1 MSTPSSFTDL
11 AQEVVAAALGDRP
24 VRCYPALLSTEA
36 EAMAWARSG
45 GPAGAVVAADYQ
57 AAPRG
62 RAGWPWKVRPGRGL
76 GVSVVLRPELP
87 AEREGWPYIPCSV
100 ALADA
105 LARPDAV
112 LEWPDAVLE
121 QGSGCVLARL
131 GVHGEVGEGGV
142 DWATVTVLVEDAGPP
157 RASLLATMVTAL
169 DHRLG
174 QSVDEVLRE
183 YRSACT
189 TLGRAVRARLL
200 PLGPDGP
207 EVVGEAVDVL
217 PDGALV
223 IATRSGRR
231 VAVPP
236 QSLGLLEAPAASAQ
250 VPPDVLG
257 RPVG

>member
-1 MSTPSSFTDL
+1 MSTPSSTDL
-11 AQEVVAAALGDRP
+11 AQEVVAAALRDRP

-45 GPAGAVVAADYQ
+45 GPAGAVVVADYQ

-62 RAGWPWKVRPGRGL
+62 RAGWPWQVRPGRGL
-76 GVSVVLRPELP
+76 GVSVLLRPELP
-87 AEREGWPYIPCSV
+87 AEREGWPYLPGSL

-121 QGSGCVLARL
+121 QGSGRVLAQL
-131 GVHGEVGEGGV
+131 GVHGEVGDGSV
-142 DWATVTVLVEDAGPP
+142 DWATVNVLLEDAAPP
-157 RASLLATMVTAL
+157 RAPLLAALVAAL

-174 QSVDEVLRE
+174 RPADEVLGE
-183 YRSACT
+183 YRSACA

-207 EVVGEAVDVL
+207 EVVGKAVDVL
-217 PDGALV
+217 ADGALV
-223 IATRSGRR
+223 IATRNGRR

-236 QSLGLLEAPAASAQ
+236 QNLGLLEAPAAPAQ

>member
-1 MSTPSSFTDL
+1 MSSPSSADL

-45 GPAGAVVAADYQ
+45 GPAGAVVVADYQ

-62 RAGWPWKVRPGRGL
+62 RAGWPWQVRAGHGL
-76 GVSVVLRPELP
+76 GVSVLVRPELP
-87 AEREGWPYIPCSV
+87 AEREGWPYLPGSL

-105 LARPDAV
+105 LERPDAV
-112 LEWPDAVLE
+112 LEWPDAVVE
-121 QGSGCVLARL
+121 KGSGRVLARL
-131 GVHGEVGEGGV
+131 AVYGEVGEEGV
-142 DWATVTVLVEDAGPP
+142 DWATVTVFVEDAGPP
-157 RASLLATMVTAL
+157 RAPLLATLVTAL
-169 DHRLG
+169 HHRLG
-174 QSVDEVLRE
+174 RPADEVLQE
-183 YRSACT
+183 YRSGCA

-217 PDGALV
+217 SDGALV
-223 IATRSGRR
+223 IRTRTGRR
-231 VAVPP
+231 AAVPP
-236 QSLGLLEAPAASAQ
+236 QNLGVLEAPAAPAQ